1 MKKII
6 LITMLM
12 SAVFAQSDCNEN
24 NWRDYYNSDG
34 KDMSDCDLR
43 GAHLSGRTFA
53 GANLT
58 GANLTGANLK
68 YANIGEATFEGAN
81 LTDAILEEDATLLGA
96 NLTNAYLT
104 NADLSSANLRRANLS
119 GANLRRANLT
129 NAELSFADLSSADL
143 SSADLS
149 GANLTYA
156 NLTNANLTD
165 VILEGVESDN
175 ISGLPLSL
183 PDGWSL
189 VDGTLVEDEE
199 TEELTNRE
207 LSDEIFRQINE
218 GNAIKK
224 SKWIAWKNENDPQVS
239 KGKTSFKNLDKN
251 NNGKISSG
259 EFFKFYKRWIQD

>member
-1 MKKII
+1 
-6 LITMLM
+6 MLM
-12 SAVFAQSDCNEN
+12 SAVFAQSDCKKN

-43 GAHLSGRTFA
+43 GAFLYSA
-53 GANLT
+53 IL
-58 GANLTGANLK
+58 
-68 YANIGEATFEGAN
+68 EGAN
-81 LTDAILEEDATLLGA
+81 
-96 NLTNAYLT
+96 
-104 NADLSSANLRRANLS
+104 
-119 GANLRRANLT
+119 
-129 NAELSFADLSSADL
+129 
-143 SSADLS
+143 
-149 GANLTYA
+149 
-156 NLTNANLTD
+156 
-165 VILEGVESDN
+165 LEGVESDY
-175 ISGLPLSL
+175 ILGLPLSL

-189 VDGTLVEDEE
+189 VDGTLIEDKE
-199 TEELTNRE
+199 NRE

>member
-12 SAVFAQSDCNEN
+12 SAVFAQSDCNKN

-34 KDMSDCDLR
+34 KDMSDCELRLANLTDADLINAYLTNAELSFANLR
-43 GAHLSGRTFA
+43 GANLTDA
-53 GANLT
+53 DLTYAILT
-58 GANLTGANLK
+58 GANLTGA
-68 YANIGEATFEGAN
+68 
-81 LTDAILEEDATLLGA
+81 
-96 NLTNAYLT
+96 
-104 NADLSSANLRRANLS
+104 
-119 GANLRRANLT
+119 
-129 NAELSFADLSSADL
+129 
-143 SSADLS
+143 
-149 GANLTYA
+149 
-156 NLTNANLTD
+156 
-165 VILEGVESDN
+165 ILEGVESDN
-175 ISGLPLSL
+175 IGGLPLSL

-239 KGKTSFKNLDKN
+239 KGKTTFKNLDKN

>member
-24 NWRDYYNSDG
+24 NWRVYYNSDG

-43 GAHLSGRTFA
+43 WANLSSENLTD
-53 GANLT
+53 ANLT
-58 GANLTGANLK
+58 GANLAGAYLK
-68 YANIGEATFEGAN
+68 G
-81 LTDAILEEDATLLGA
+81 
-96 NLTNAYLT
+96 AYLT
-104 NADLSSANLRRANLS
+104 GANLS
-119 GANLRRANLT
+119 GANLEEANLTGATLTRANLT
-129 NAELSFADLSSADL
+129 DATLLDV
-143 SSADLS
+143 
-149 GANLTYA
+149 
-156 NLTNANLTD
+156 NLTD
-165 VILEGVESDN
+165 VILDGVQSGN

-189 VDGTLVEDEE
+189 VDGTLIEDEE

-224 SKWIAWKNENDPQVS
+224 SKWRAWKNENDPQVS
-239 KGKTSFKNLDKN
+239 KGKTTFKNLDKN

-259 EFFKFYKRWIQD
+259 EFFKFYKRWIQN

>member
-24 NWRDYYNSDG
+24 NWQDYYNSDG

-43 GAHLSGRTFA
+43 RANLNY
-53 GANLT
+53 ANLT
-58 GANLTGANLK
+58 NADLTNADLTNADLTGANLK
-68 YANIGEATFEGAN
+68 YANLTGAKLAFAN
-81 LTDAILEEDATLLGA
+81 LTDAILE
-96 NLTNAYLT
+96 
-104 NADLSSANLRRANLS
+104 
-119 GANLRRANLT
+119 
-129 NAELSFADLSSADL
+129 
-143 SSADLS
+143 
-149 GANLTYA
+149 
-156 NLTNANLTD
+156 
-165 VILEGVESDN
+165 GVQSDN

-224 SKWIAWKNENDPQVS
+224 SKWRAWKNENDPQVS
-239 KGKTSFKNLDKN
+239 KGKTTFKNLDKN

>member
-43 GAHLSGRTFA
+43 WSNLSGRTLEGA
-53 GANLT
+53 NLKYANLT
-58 GANLTGANLK
+58 GANL
-68 YANIGEATFEGAN
+68 
-81 LTDAILEEDATLLGA
+81 
-96 NLTNAYLT
+96 
-104 NADLSSANLRRANLS
+104 
-119 GANLRRANLT
+119 
-129 NAELSFADLSSADL
+129 
-143 SSADLS
+143 
-149 GANLTYA
+149 
-156 NLTNANLTD
+156 
-165 VILEGVESDN
+165 EGVQSDN
-175 ISGLPLSL
+175 ISGSPLSL

-189 VDGTLVEDEE
+189 VDGTLE
-199 TEELTNRE
+199 NRE

-224 SKWIAWKNENDPQVS
+224 SKWRAWKNENDPQVS
-239 KGKTSFKNLDKN
+239 RGKTTFKNLDKN

-259 EFFKFYKRWIQD
+259 EFFKFHKRWIQD

>member
-12 SAVFAQSDCNEN
+12 SAVFAQSDCNRD

-43 GAHLSGRTFA
+43 WSNLSGRTLEGA
-53 GANLT
+53 NLTGANLARAILYLATLEGANLEGANLTSANLTTVEGANLT
-58 GANLTGANLK
+58 GANLTRADLGRATLTGANLIGATLEGVTTGSGASLIDANLEGANLTNANLTNADLTGANLK
-68 YANIGEATFEGAN
+68 YANLTGAKLAFAN
-81 LTDAILEEDATLLGA
+81 LTDAILE
-96 NLTNAYLT
+96 
-104 NADLSSANLRRANLS
+104 
-119 GANLRRANLT
+119 
-129 NAELSFADLSSADL
+129 
-143 SSADLS
+143 
-149 GANLTYA
+149 
-156 NLTNANLTD
+156 
-165 VILEGVESDN
+165 GVQSDN
-175 ISGLPLSL
+175 ILGSPISL

-189 VDGTLVEDEE
+189 VDGTLE
-199 TEELTNRE
+199 NRE

-218 GNAIKK
+218 GKAIKK

-239 KGKTSFKNLDKN
+239 KGKTTFKNLDKN

>member
-12 SAVFAQSDCNEN
+12 SAVFAQSDCNKN

-43 GAHLSGRTFA
+43 WSNLSGRTLE

-58 GANLTGANLK
+58 GANLARADLGRATVEGANLTGAKLTGARLTRTTLTGANLTGATLEGVTTGSGAYLIDANLEGANLTNADLTNADLTRANLK
-68 YANIGEATFEGAN
+68 YANLTGAKLAFAN
-81 LTDAILEEDATLLGA
+81 LTDAILE
-96 NLTNAYLT
+96 
-104 NADLSSANLRRANLS
+104 
-119 GANLRRANLT
+119 
-129 NAELSFADLSSADL
+129 
-143 SSADLS
+143 
-149 GANLTYA
+149 
-156 NLTNANLTD
+156 
-165 VILEGVESDN
+165 GVQSDN
-175 ISGLPLSL
+175 ISGSPISL

-189 VDGTLVEDEE
+189 VDGTLE
-199 TEELTNRE
+199 NRE

-224 SKWIAWKNENDPQVS
+224 SKWRAWKNENDPQVS
-239 KGKTSFKNLDKN
+239 KGKTTFKNLDKN